1 MILANCRSRGVTL
14 IFSYIRRL
22 WLFWGVQNFGV
33 FRKMNIFWVL
43 RFCEY
48 FFFWGGGV
56 ITILDFIKGP
66 FLCILGSFLRS
77 MYRMGNIFLV
87 AKI

>member
-1 MILANCRSRGVTL
+1 MILANFRPRGVTL

-48 FFFWGGGV
+48 FFFGGGGHHN
-56 ITILDFIKGP
+56 IGLY
-66 FLCILGSFLRS
+66 LGAIS
-77 MYRMGNIFLV
+77 MHFRVFFKVNVQNGQYFFNC
-87 AKI
+87 